1 MASFTSARS
10 RNGGINDLKDGDRVR
25 NKRRLQAEWLAKFLA
40 ERAVANPTE
49 RMIVCGD
56 FNAFQFNDGYND
68 LIGILKGKS
77 EPKVLVA
84 STTAYQTGLVDL
96 VDYIDAKNR
105 YSYTFDGNAQVL
117 DHILVNQPARQRG
130 LKFGYARL
138 DADFPQIY
146 RNDATRPERIS
157 DHDAPIFYLSLDE
170 IKPKSEKAEK

>member
-1 MASFTSARS
+1 MTVIVNHFKSY
-10 RNGGINDLKDGDRVR
+10 GGIDDPKDGDRVR

-40 ERAVANPTE
+40 NRAAASPTE
-49 RMIVCGD
+49 RMIVAGD

-77 EPKVLVA
+77 EPNVLVA

-96 VDYIDAKNR
+96 VDYIDVKNR
-105 YSYTFDGNAQVL
+105 YSYSFDGSAQVL
-117 DHILVNQPARQRG
+117 DHILVNKPARERS

-138 DADFPQIY
+138 DADFPQVY
-146 RNDATRPERIS
+146 RNDETRPERLS

-170 IKPKSEKAEK
+170 LKGKSEKAEK